1 MLVTMPTKQSR
12 MIYVDVCSHF
22 AVECTT
28 FQAIVITL
36 FALTPCLSPVMGEG
50 FRVRH
55 PSIPQQG

>member
-28 FQAIVITL
+28 FQAIVIT
-36 FALTPCLSPVMGEG
+36 PCLSPVMGEG